1 MRKKIC
7 LLATL
12 AVAAV
17 ALVGC
22 GGSNS
27 NGKKSGGYEVALIT
41 DSGNIDDGSFNE
53 GTWNGI
59 KDYCEK
65 NNITHGYYI
74 PNAESSQAQK
84 DAINNAIQKGAKV
97 IVTPGFSFA
106 STINDLQND
115 SKYDKIQFLLIDTV
129 PADAQGNATEIKK
142 NVHCLSYMEEQAGY
156 LAGYAAV
163 KDGYTKLGFLGGQS
177 IPPVARY
184 GYGYV
189 QGANAAAVELKNTD
203 KVEMNYW
210 YGGTFSPSDDVFNKM
225 DGWYSKGTEVVFA
238 CGGKIYQSATKA
250 AESANKKVIGVDT
263 DQANDSQTII
273 TSAIKGVATSV
284 SLALADLYGNN
295 GTWPD
300 ALAGQAATLGA
311 ADDCVGLPTESSSWR
326 FNKFTV
332 DEYNA
337 LFAKIKSG
345 EIKISNDVTT
355 QPTVQ
360 IKVNYEQ

>member
-12 AVAAV
+12 VVAAA

-27 NGKKSGGYEVALIT
+27 KGKKSGGYEVALIT

-59 KDYCEK
+59 KEYCEK

-115 SKYDKIQFLLIDTV
+115 SKYDKIQFLLIDTT

-142 NVHCLSYMEEQAGY
+142 NVHCLSYMEEQAGF

-250 AESANKKVIGVDT
+250 AEAANKKVIGVDT

-300 ALAGQAATLGA
+300 TLAGQAATLGA
-311 ADDCVGLPTESSSWR
+311 ADNCVGLPTESSSWR

>member
-12 AVAAV
+12 VVAAA

-27 NGKKSGGYEVALIT
+27 KGKKSGGYEVALIT

-115 SKYDKIQFLLIDTV
+115 SKYDKIQFLLIDTT

-142 NVHCLSYMEEQAGY
+142 NVHCLSYMEEQAGF

-250 AESANKKVIGVDT
+250 AEAANKKVIGVDT

-300 ALAGQAATLGA
+300 TLAGQAATLGA
-311 ADDCVGLPTESSSWR
+311 ADNCVGLPTESSSWR

-337 LFAKIKSG
+337 LFAKVKSG

>member
-12 AVAAV
+12 VVAAA

-27 NGKKSGGYEVALIT
+27 KGKKSGGYEVALIT

-115 SKYDKIQFLLIDTV
+115 SKYDKIQFLLIDTT

-142 NVHCLSYMEEQAGY
+142 NVHCLSYMEEQAGF

-203 KVEMNYW
+203 KVEINYW
-210 YGGTFSPSDDVFNKM
+210 YGGTFTPSDDVFNKM

-345 EIKISNDVTT
+345 EIKVSNDVTT